1 MIDRLPSN
9 AHYQSAF
16 GDIAREH
23 FSKEGVFYLDLWP
36 VSGLFLVVVSPNVAT
51 QIHNSPAMS
60 MQRPR
65 LLPRW
70 FRPICGGPSMF
81 DMPEHQ
87 WRPWRAVFTKGFS
100 PDHILSL
107 VPGIVDD
114 TLVYRD
120 TLQDLARKKTMFH
133 LDLVTLRFTIDAIGK
148 AIL

>member
-1 MIDRLPSN
+1 MIAKLPSN

-23 FSKEGVFYLDLWP
+23 FLKEGVFYLDLWP

-51 QIHNSPAMS
+51 QIQNSSAMS
-60 MQRPR
+60 MERPR

-70 FRPICGGPSMF
+70 FRPICGGPNLF
-81 DMPEHQ
+81 DVPEHK
-87 WRPWRAVFTKGFS
+87 WRPWRAVFAKGFS

-107 VPGIVDD
+107 VPGIVED
-114 TLVYRD
+114 TLVYCE
-120 TLQDLARKKTMFH
+120 TLEGLALNKTMFH
-133 LDLVTLRFTIDAIGK
+133 LDPITLRFTIDAIGK